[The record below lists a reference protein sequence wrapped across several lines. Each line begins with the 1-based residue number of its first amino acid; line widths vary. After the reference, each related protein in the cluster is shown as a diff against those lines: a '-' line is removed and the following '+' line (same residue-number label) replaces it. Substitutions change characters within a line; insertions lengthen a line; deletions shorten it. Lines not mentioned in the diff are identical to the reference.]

1 MAAENSARFFL
12 VIGLGTFGSH
22 VARALYEG
30 GAQVLA
36 IDQDETA
43 AQAMMND
50 ATRVICANALD
61 EEALRVNGAFDADC
75 AIVAVRRRFDS
86 TVLITHMLK
95 KRGIRE
101 ILVLVDSSLEESAVL
116 AIGATQV
123 IFPERDMAG
132 RLARSLLMPDLADQI
147 PLGTDVGIVS
157 IPCPNA
163 FVGRSLIELDIRKN
177 DKVSVIAIAHNPTMT
192 EGKAVVS
199 PAPNPEIPLKAT
211 DTLFVLG
218 RTKELTAFKEK
229 YGPAE

>member
-1 MAAENSARFFL
+1 MDTQERIFL
-12 VIGLGTFGSH
+12 VIGLGTFGGA
-22 VARALYEG
+22 VTRALYVA

-36 IDQDETA
+36 VDVDEA
-43 AQAMMND
+43 SVQAMVND
-50 ATRVICANALD
+50 TTRAICANALD
-61 EEALRVNGAFDADC
+61 EEALRMNGAFDADC

-95 KRGIRE
+95 KRGIKE
-101 ILVLVDSSLEESAVL
+101 ILVLVDSSLEESAML

-123 IFPERDMAG
+123 IFPERDMAA
-132 RLARSLLMPDLADQI
+132 RLARSLLMPDLADHI
-147 PLGTDVGIVS
+147 PLGTDVSIVS

-177 DKVSVIAIAHNPTMT
+177 DKVNIIAIAHNPTMA

-199 PAPNPEIPLKAT
+199 PAPNPEVPLKAT

-218 RTKELTAFKEK
+218 KTKELTAFKEK